1 MKKIFNNIEPFNQ
14 FALRDCFYSALLP
27 AIGAL
32 GGDSKATAILAGSD
46 MHFSFQNTKLIQH
59 NERIDSNELNKW
71 LSDQN
76 IEIKYSQIYQNE
88 IIEYIRNEINNEN
101 LLMISLVDAI
111 STDPKSGKETNN
123 TAGFKHWIL
132 FYGYDDDSQEFSV
145 IDHFYIES
153 PIYCKLKMS
162 YDELKRSYNLQNEKY
177 GSRIYILYKAN
188 GVCTNDLYRTYFNN
202 WIIKRNQYNNQGNP
216 IIEYVN
222 YSISIFKLLNYDIV
236 KKDLISF
243 IENYYRIMVYY
254 IKEKYVIGLFDK
266 DKNLVKQVDTIIVN
280 INLLRN
286 KFFYIA
292 KYPKEKC
299 LCEFET
305 AIELLCD
312 ICSGL
317 MNFEKQIKCIDW
329 NM

>member
-88 IIEYIRNEINNEN
+88 IIEYIRNEINNEK

-145 IDHFYIES
+145 IDHFY
-153 PIYCKLKMS
+153 
-162 YDELKRSYNLQNEKY
+162 
-177 GSRIYILYKAN
+177 
-188 GVCTNDLYRTYFNN
+188 
-202 WIIKRNQYNNQGNP
+202 
-216 IIEYVN
+216 IEYVN

-317 MNFEKQIKCIDW
+317 MNFEKQINCIDL